1 MAMDGENRNILRYIA
16 DLERDLIMKVF
27 NQFVLEQK
35 PVELAVFRRSALDV
49 QVTSWSDVKNV
60 PQP

>member
-49 QVTSWSDVKNV
+49 QVTSWKDVKNV

>member
-35 PVELAVFRRSALDV
+35 PVELAVFCRSALDV
-49 QVTSWSDVKNV
+49 QVTSWKDVKNV